1 MQCWSV
7 LFFAFR
13 VELLADGGC
22 RVADFADHAL
32 QNALGDAEVPCPDAQ
47 FAAAQFASGLAAA
60 LAPNATRAP
69 PGSAS

>member
-1 MQCWSV
+1 MPCWSV
-7 LFFAFR
+7 WFFAFR

-22 RVADFADHAL
+22 RVADHAL

>member
-1 MQCWSV
+1 
-7 LFFAFR
+7 
-13 VELLADGGC
+13 
-22 RVADFADHAL
+22 
-32 QNALGDAEVPCPDAQ
+32 LGDAEVPCPDAQ